1 MEFKLESGKK
11 IKLKDVSID
20 ERDEM
25 LDSVQY
31 EIKEDGSVGQIKMM
45 HSTMTK
51 WIRIGVDGDTSDK
64 YIKSLT
70 LEERIEIF
78 TKMQEEYLVGEE
90 KASK

>member
-1 MEFKLESGKK
+1 MEMKLKSGKK

-31 EIKEDGSVGQIKMM
+31 EYTKDGKVQGVKMM

-64 YIKSLT
+64 FLKTLT
-70 LEERIEIF
+70 LEDKTEIF
-78 TKMQEEYLVGEE
+78 TEMQSLYLVGEE

>member
-1 MEFKLESGKK
+1 MEIKLESGKK

>member
-1 MEFKLESGKK
+1 MKHKLSTGREIK
-11 IKLKDVSID
+11 IKDISLD